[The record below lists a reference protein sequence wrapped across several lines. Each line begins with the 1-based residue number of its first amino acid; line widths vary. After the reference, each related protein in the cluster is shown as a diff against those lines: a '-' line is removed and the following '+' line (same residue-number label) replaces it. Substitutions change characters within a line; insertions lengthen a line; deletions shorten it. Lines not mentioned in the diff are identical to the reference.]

1 MLRSTF
7 LAGLVSR
14 FKPVAVVFAA
24 CSSCPTDSHFVPRHC
39 PKHQPADLRQLQ
51 TPHVTFGDH
60 PSSFT
65 AADLPP
71 TISFIILSAI
81 TLFASTAN
89 IIKGA
94 NRRRC
99 LLAKP

>member
-1 MLRSTF
+1 
-7 LAGLVSR
+7 
-14 FKPVAVVFAA
+14 VAVV
-24 CSSCPTDSHFVPRHC
+24 SHFVPRHC

-65 AADLPP
+65 AADLPL

-89 IIKGA
+89 INGA